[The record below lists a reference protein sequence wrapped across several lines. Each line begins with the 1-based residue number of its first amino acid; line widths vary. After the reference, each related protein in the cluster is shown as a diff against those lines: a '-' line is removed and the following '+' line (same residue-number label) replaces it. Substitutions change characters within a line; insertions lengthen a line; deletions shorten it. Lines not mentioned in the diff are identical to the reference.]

1 MDNNTLYSILIAIA
15 VAAVLAYYF
24 YSSRDKKGAITNNSS
39 PGSNTALQLQAYE
52 RLTLLTDR
60 IAIPNLISRI
70 NHAGMTAGEMQF
82 ILTKTIREEF
92 DFNITQQIYV
102 TAETWKAVKNLRET
116 NLLVINQLA
125 SSLPPDA
132 TALDLNRALL
142 QFGLNDKNGNLHEY
156 VSEALSYEAKKLL

>member
-15 VAAVLAYYF
+15 VIVGLGYYF
-24 YSSRDKKGAITNNSS
+24 YANRDKRRPI
-39 PGSNTALQLQAYE
+39 PGSTTGSSGSLQLQAYE

-70 NHAGMTAGEMQF
+70 NHTGMTAGEMQF
-82 ILTKTIREEF
+82 VLTKTIRDEF

-102 TAETWKAVKNLRET
+102 TAETWKALKNLRET
-116 NLLVINQLA
+116 NLLVINQVA
-125 SSLPPDA
+125 SSLGPDA

-142 QFGLNDKNGNLHEY
+142 QFGMNDKRGNLHEW